1 MVEIVDKAES
11 LIAHE
16 VSLTRQSSFDD
27 VAAAIIGETRRRGY
41 TRDESIACVSTG
53 IQESG
58 LRPSAVS
65 PNGLWRGIYQQDA
78 SYPGRDDPEDNI
90 WAFLERL
97 DVKRRRPG
105 ASPDIWLNIFWLQQ
119 RPGEPSADAAY
130 RNGREAYLTEI
141 KRHSA
146 RAGELYDRLSAG
158 TPPMADRPDYNEYP
172 MWSPNSSSRGGRKV
186 DLFLLHTQEGNGNA
200 DSWPAGSA
208 TPPTRSQLPLHD
220 FRGLPRPR
228 RHRRRRRRHRFGVL
242 VGAVS

>member
-16 VSLTRQSSFDD
+16 VSLTQQSSFDD
-27 VAAAIIGETRRRGY
+27 VGAAIIGETRRRGY

-78 SYPGRDDPEDNI
+78 SYPDRDDPEENI
-90 WAFLERL
+90 WAFLDRL
-97 DVKRRRPG
+97 DVKRRSPG

-130 RNGREAYLTEI
+130 RNGRGAYLTEI

-146 RAGELYDRLSAG
+146 RAGELYDRLSAA
-158 TPPMADRPDYNEYP
+158 TPTANRPDYNEYP
-172 MWSPNSSSRGGRKV
+172 MWSPNSSSRGGRTV
-186 DLFLLHTQEGNGNA
+186 DLFLLHTQEGTVTPTR
-200 DSWPAGSA
+200 WPATSA
-208 TPPTRSQLPLHD
+208 TPPTKVSYHYTI
-220 FRGLPRPR
+220 PRTTTTT
-228 RHRRRRRRHRFGVL
+228 
-242 VGAVS
+242 A